1 MNAICVATWLLLPRR
16 VCWEVHYQYSSFA
29 ACFFLSC
36 HVLMSHV
43 CSRAIGSGG
52 GIGTHNHKA
61 NNDMQ
66 WDALVSYVCAHPDVR
81 LV

>member
-1 MNAICVATWLLLPRR
+1 MAPFASSCLLGSTLP
-16 VCWEVHYQYSSFA
+16 VFFIV

-61 NNDMQ
+61 NNDMEC
-66 WDALVSYVCAHPDVR
+66 DALVSYVCAYHDVR